1 MSISIKIG
9 SCTEDPRKLD
19 KRQNFESSEPHTIT
33 VEIKDTCSI
42 MRPDFVLISTNV
54 QISGYNY
61 IHVPTWGRYYFID
74 DIVTMPGYRTMIRCR
89 EDVLTS
95 YADQISNL
103 TGNVQRA
110 ESTSLRNALVKD
122 PGYNVQSNRQCETIP
137 FNRTPFAANY
147 ATDQVYL
154 LTVVGGT
161 DTSQ

>member
-1 MSISIKIG
+1 MSLSIKIG

-19 KRQNFESSEPHTIT
+19 KRPNFESSEPATIT
-33 VEIKDTCSI
+33 VDIKDTCSI

-137 FNRTPFAANY
+137 FNRSPFAANY

-161 DTSQ
+161 DTST

>member
-9 SCTEDPRKLD
+9 TCTEDPRKLD
-19 KRQNFESSEPHTIT
+19 KRQNFESSEPATIT

-42 MRPDFVLISTNV
+42 MRPDFVLVSTNV

>member
-9 SCTEDPRKLD
+9 TCTEDPRKLD
-19 KRQNFESSEPHTIT
+19 KRPNFLASDPDTIL
-33 VEIKDTCSI
+33 VDIKDVCSI
-42 MRPDFVLISTNV
+42 MRPQFVLITANV
-54 QISGYNY
+54 ELSQYNY
-61 IHVPTWGRYYFID
+61 LEVPAWNRYYYIE
-74 DIVTMPGYRTMIRCR
+74 DIITMPGYRTAIQCR

-95 YADQISNL
+95 YADQIKGL
-103 TGNVQRA
+103 TANIQRA
-110 ESTSLRNALVKD
+110 ESSTLRNALIRD